1 MPILLLSV
9 LLMMLPLILN
19 NGGLCGCEH
28 DAAHGTPLAGQ
39 IVAPGTAPEA
49 GIVMATAA
57 AVEERS
63 YENTCDGAQ
72 AYFDDLHK
80 ATIAFAEHDS
90 SWSEN
95 LTFFLEYFR
104 ASNPPPILEEWTDAN
119 ISFWAA
125 LSDYDAESTDL
136 LYEHLDAKDA
146 AEDELEDA
154 CEGYEFTVDFWG

>member
-1 MPILLLSV
+1 
-9 LLMMLPLILN
+9 MMLLPLILN

-28 DAAHGTPLAGQ
+28 DAARGTPLPGQ
-39 IVAPGTAPEA
+39 IVTPGIAPEA

-63 YENTCDGAQ
+63 YENACDGAQ
-72 AYFDDLHK
+72 AYFDDLHE
-80 ATIAFAEHDS
+80 ATTAFAEHDPGP

-119 ISFWAA
+119 ITFWAA

-136 LYEHLDAKDA
+136 LYEHLDAIHA
-146 AEDELEDA
+146 AEEELEDA
-154 CEGYEFTVDFWG
+154 CEDYEFTEDFWG